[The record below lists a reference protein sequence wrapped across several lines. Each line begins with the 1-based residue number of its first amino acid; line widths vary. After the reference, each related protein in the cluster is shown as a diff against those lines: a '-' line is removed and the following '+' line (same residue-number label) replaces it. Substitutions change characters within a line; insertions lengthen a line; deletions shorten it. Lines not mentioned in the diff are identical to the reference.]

1 MNRGRAMCLVGGYES
16 FVLNRNAQIA
26 ESLRSGTAVLGS
38 TSVVVRGVGFNKMVM
53 CLVSTII

>member
-1 MNRGRAMCLVGGYES
+1 MCLVGGYES